1 MRPKIFRSRTEMRAK
16 MVRKTP
22 SNALILI
29 RIDTM
34 VVTQSGV
41 PESNDRIHCFA
52 LTKIWSSDW
61 LTLEKEKR

>member
-1 MRPKIFRSRTEMRAK
+1 